1 MKTTQ
6 TQDSFID
13 QFDYELQRTFQQPTK
28 EELPITICDCC
39 DDEIEEGKNVGTDE
53 DFCINCFLAG
63 GVNRWMS
70 SRGWS
75 GAEILH
81 ETDKI
86 KLKYEKIKCQN
97 KQ

>member
-1 MKTTQ
+1 MKKEVEITHL
-6 TQDSFID
+6 QD
-13 QFDYELQRTFQQPTK
+13 QYDYSSETVYQVPVKDTAMAAF
-28 EELPITICDCC
+28 CDCC
-39 DDEIEEGKNVGTDE
+39 DDEIEAGKNIGTEE
-53 DFCINCFLAG
+53 DFCVKCFLAG

-70 SRGWS
+70 SMGWS
-75 GAEILH
+75 AAEILH